1 MKFSKTLLLSGVL
14 AASSLATT
22 VQAAESPVTANFAV
36 TSNYIFR
43 GVTQTSDIAAVQGG
57 IDYAHGSG
65 FYVGTW
71 MSNYSTGS
79 QYENDIYGGYTMEIG
94 SVGMDFGTI
103 LYRYPVGPTQS
114 DLQEVYANFAIKDFE
129 FGVAL
134 TISKEGNP
142 ADEND
147 LYYWGS
153 WSTDLKKD
161 LSLGVLVGGYDY
173 DAAATEDYNHY
184 QVSLTKGDFIFALD
198 KNDLTGDAGD
208 LRMSISWSQGF
219 DL

>member
-14 AASSLATT
+14 AASSIATT
-22 VQAAESPVTANFAV
+22 VQAAGSPITANFAV

-57 IDYAHGSG
+57 IDYAHDSG

-71 MSNYSTGS
+71 ISNYSTGS
-79 QYENDIYGGYTMEIG
+79 QYENDIYGGYTMEVG

-103 LYRYPVGPTQS
+103 LYRYPIGPTQS

-134 TISKEGNP
+134 TISKEGSP
-142 ADEND
+142 ADKND

-153 WSTDLKKD
+153 WSTELKKD

-184 QVSLTKGDFIFALD
+184 QVSLTKGDFTFALD
-198 KNDLTGDAGD
+198 KNDLTGDSGD
-208 LRMSISWSQGF
+208 LRMSISWGQSF